1 MRDGDSL
8 RVSFLRGL
16 LGVLS
21 GLKEW
26 PRPGCLSLTRETPG
40 RGGGKGVDGK
50 RLSLTPPELRLPK
63 PRARPETPPGMGGGG
78 RQNRLG
84 APGGGAYYRR

>member
-1 MRDGDSL
+1 MDGNSL
-8 RVSFLRGL
+8 GISLLRGL

-26 PRPGCLSLTRETPG
+26 PRPGCLSLTRGTPG
-40 RGGGKGVDGK
+40 RGGGKGVDRQ

-63 PRARPETPPGMGGGG
+63 RRAGPFPRPEWVEGGTV
-78 RQNRLG
+78 RAWG
-84 APGGGAYYRR
+84 ARRRSLL